1 MGDLTMDP
9 STDAVSSSS
18 VSISVP
24 ASETLSA
31 AASSTPAPSAT
42 LVSSSSSDSV
52 QSSTPAASSS
62 AASTAFSNSGA
73 SSISSASSTTATDAS
88 SILFSSAASSS
99 ASSDAVTTQPPSSTV
114 PTPSSCTPTIIDGG
128 FDNFSYPPDATSTLG
143 YGTSDDWSYTRSFF
157 ETDGGWF
164 ANGGFGPSYSGTI
177 ATSVY
182 TAYTNNTADIF
193 YDIKYKHPIALCAGT
208 SYDVSGWMRIHRRNS
223 QYSEG
228 CRVTAFLNGQQ
239 AFTDRL
245 GYYDQNYRYVH
256 GTITPSTS
264 VTDAELYFRVYCRA
278 PQAPTLSA
286 PRGIK
291 LDDVAV
297 VPVPAWT
304 LPAAAVLATRTTSVR
319 TDTTPTSIFP
329 FPSPC
334 QPTDITV
341 PRTGCPLYDEQLEDG
356 GFEVCSYSH
365 WSYLEAGTQNY
376 DFDNPLDLQLT
387 QIVSDAHSGQNSLR
401 VVFNSTGGSIGI
413 YPRQV
418 QGCVERSYVYSYW
431 AKQAGSGCT
440 VQFYWRTVNT
450 GTFTPPVDSWGQYSG
465 RTDSNPTGTLL
476 FGGVLEVR
484 VTCAAG
490 GLENAVW
497 LDDVSFQQVPWNGQ
511 AVTG

>member
-1 MGDLTMDP
+1 MDP
-9 STDAVSSSS
+9 SAAAVSSSD
-18 VSISVP
+18 SISVP
-24 ASETLSA
+24 ASETPSSA
-31 AASSTPAPSAT
+31 VSSTPAPST
-42 LVSSSSSDSV
+42 SLVSSSSSEVV
-52 QSSTPAASSS
+52 QSSTAATSS
-62 AASTAFSNSGA
+62 AF
-73 SSISSASSTTATDAS
+73 SASSTTAPEAS
-88 SILFSSAASSS
+88 STLFSSVASSS
-99 ASSDAVTTQPPSSTV
+99 TSSAAITTQPPSSTV

-164 ANGGFGPSYSGTI
+164 ANGGFGPAYSGTVS
-177 ATSVY
+177 TSVY
-182 TAYTNNTADIF
+182 TAYTNNTNDIF
-193 YDIKYKHPIALCAGT
+193 YDIKYKHPISLCAGT

-245 GYYDQNYRYVH
+245 GYYDQSYRYVH
-256 GTITPSTS
+256 GTITPSGS
-264 VTDAELYFRVYCRA
+264 VSGAELYFRVYCRA
-278 PQAPTLSA
+278 PQVPTLSA

-291 LDDVAV
+291 LDSVTV
-297 VPVPAWT
+297 VPVSQWT

-319 TDTTPTSIFP
+319 DDTTATSIFP
-329 FPSPC
+329 FPTPC

-341 PRTGCPLYDEQLEDG
+341 PRTGCPLFDEQLEDG
-356 GFEVCSYSH
+356 GFEVCSYNH
-365 WSYLEAGTQNY
+365 WSYLEAGTTNY
-376 DFDNPLDLQLT
+376 DFDNPLDQQLT
-387 QIVSDAHSGQNSLR
+387 SVVSDAHTGQSSLR

-418 QGCVERSYVYSYW
+418 LGCVERSYTYSYW

-440 VQFYWRTVNT
+440 VQLYWRSVNM
-450 GTFTPPVDSWGQYSG
+450 GTFSPPVGSWGEFSG
-465 RTDSNPTGTLL
+465 RSDLAPTGTML
-476 FGGVLEVR
+476 FGGLLEVR

-511 AVTG
+511 VSTG